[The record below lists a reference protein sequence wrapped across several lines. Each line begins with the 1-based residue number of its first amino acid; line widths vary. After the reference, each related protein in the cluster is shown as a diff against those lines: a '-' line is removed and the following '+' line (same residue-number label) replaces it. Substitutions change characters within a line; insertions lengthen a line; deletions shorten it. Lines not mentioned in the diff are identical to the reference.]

1 MTPKIELSRE
11 ARQAMADRLRSL
23 LRQELDIEVGALQAE
38 SLLDGV
44 AQALGAVF
52 YNRALADARA
62 VVAAK
67 AEDIDDALHAL
78 DRDSGLR

>member
-1 MTPKIELSRE
+1 MSPKIELSRD
-11 ARQAMADRLRSL
+11 ARQAVAARLRTL
-23 LRQELDIEVGALQAE
+23 LSEELDVEVGALQAE
-38 SLLDGV
+38 TLLDGI
-44 AQALGAVF
+44 AQELGAVF

>member
-1 MTPKIELSRE
+1 MKTPIALTPEERRAAAARLRALLAEQLDVEIGGLEAEALLDGLSRE
-11 ARQAMADRLRSL
+11 
-23 LRQELDIEVGALQAE
+23 V
-38 SLLDGV
+38 
-44 AQALGAVF
+44 GAVF

-67 AEDIDDALHAL
+67 AEDTDDALHAL